1 MFFKPNMKIKTE
13 QVYTLKCYKY
23 KDESLTYA
31 RPPKR
36 NAATSRIFECLHFD
50 VSKPVELFLKRQ
62 EI

>member
-1 MFFKPNMKIKTE
+1 MKIKTE
-13 QVYTLKCYKY
+13 QVYTLKVLQVQRRKPYI
-23 KDESLTYA
+23 